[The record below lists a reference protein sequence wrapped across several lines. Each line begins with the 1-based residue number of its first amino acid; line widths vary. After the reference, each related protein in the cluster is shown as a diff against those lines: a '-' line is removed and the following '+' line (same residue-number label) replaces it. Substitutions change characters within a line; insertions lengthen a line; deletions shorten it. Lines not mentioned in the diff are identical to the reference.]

1 MTAFR
6 NAAALLAGLIVTTA
20 ACTDT
25 EDTGETQ
32 DRERPAF
39 SISTERRA
47 DLAAIGSDTLSGSA
61 RFLSLLPEAD
71 GDAIVFTFS
80 DSARGV
86 TSGLGIID
94 RRLESPQLLW
104 PDSVTRAWWI
114 GPHSLAFA
122 THTGTGVRVVVDVHA
137 AELEVVTRGAD
148 SGTTK
153 PSGTAP
159 ADSVQARA
167 RATTYID
174 SLRLQPGG
182 QSDRSQL
189 RYQVISL
196 LTAPDG
202 ETGAFYVVA
211 SDSAG
216 AHSNPAWYF
225 LDYRSGQVLPID
237 EVTGPLDELP
247 ETAAAWSD
255 DHRFVYVK
263 GEQIHEAELTAR
275 APSA

>member
-1 MTAFR
+1 MKASR
-6 NAAALLAGLIVTTA
+6 IPAALLAGLLLATA
-20 ACTDT
+20 ACADAEDT
-25 EDTGETQ
+25 EETQ
-32 DRERPAF
+32 DRKRPAF
-39 SISTERRA
+39 SVSTERRA
-47 DLAAIGSDTLSGSA
+47 NLAAIGSDTLSGSA

-137 AELEVVTRGAD
+137 AELDVVTRGAD
-148 SGTTK
+148 SGITR
-153 PSGTAP
+153 P
-159 ADSVQARA
+159 AGAAADTIAARA

-189 RYQVISL
+189 QYQVISL

-202 ETGAFYVVA
+202 ETGAFYVAA

-216 AHSNPAWYF
+216 TRMNPAWYF

-255 DHRFVYVK
+255 DNRFVYVK
-263 GEQIHEAELTAR
+263 GEQIHEARLTSR
-275 APSA
+275 PPSA

>member
-1 MTAFR
+1 MKASRFP
-6 NAAALLAGLIVTTA
+6 AALLGGIVLTTA
-20 ACTDT
+20 ACADADDA
-25 EDTGETQ
+25 EETR
-32 DRERPAF
+32 DHERPAF

-47 DLAAIGSDTLSGSA
+47 NLAAIGSDTLSGSA

-122 THTGTGVRVVVDVHA
+122 THTGSGVRVVVDVHA
-137 AELEVVTRGAD
+137 AELDVVTRGAD
-148 SGTTK
+148 SGTTS
-153 PSGTAP
+153 PERAP
-159 ADSVQARA
+159 ADTVEARA

-182 QSDRSQL
+182 RPERSQL
-189 RYQVISL
+189 QYQVISL

-202 ETGAFYVVA
+202 QSGAFYVAA

-216 AHSNPAWYF
+216 TRMNPAWYF

-247 ETAAAWSD
+247 ETAAAWSH

-263 GEQIHEAELTAR
+263 GEQIHEAKVTSQP
-275 APSA
+275 PSA